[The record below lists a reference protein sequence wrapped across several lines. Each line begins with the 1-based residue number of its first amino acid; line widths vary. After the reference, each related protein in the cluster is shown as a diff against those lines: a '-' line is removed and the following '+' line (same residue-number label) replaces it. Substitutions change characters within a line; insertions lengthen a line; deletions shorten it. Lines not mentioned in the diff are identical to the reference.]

1 MQHKGFITGA
11 LVASLLWSLG
21 VIYITYTTTH
31 SHAPAVV
38 ASSSKVKFADI
49 QRKATDTMQHA
60 RRTIGY
66 KSNRNQQV
74 EKSLPLTSV
83 TKTTNKTKSRQNKMS
98 QKLKSQQIK
107 LIKAATPALGVK
119 FKSWTSVSY
128 KTEQTVSVSITSSQ
142 TSRSPLFI
150 SEQPVAV
157 MGVNFW
163 MEAGRT
169 SSDEERRQKE
179 AGFTRHAFNQYA
191 SDRLGYFRDIPD
203 TRHNL

>member
-1 MQHKGFITGA
+1 M
-11 LVASLLWSLG
+11 
-21 VIYITYTTTH
+21 IYITYTTTH
-31 SHAPAVV
+31 SHTPAVV
-38 ASSSKVKFADI
+38 ASSNKVKFADI

-60 RRTIGY
+60 RPTIGY
-66 KSNRNQQV
+66 KSKQV
-74 EKSLPLTSV
+74 EKSSPLTSV
-83 TKTTNKTKSRQNKMS
+83 TNTTNKTKSQQNRMS

-157 MGVNFW
+157 MSVNFW

-169 SSDEERRQKE
+169 SSDEERQQKE